1 TQLFNKLTCK
11 KCRYAE
17 HTGLYPKKRP
27 EFGKATDVIVN
38 SVARDL
44 QLDKGPLSKALL
56 AKAGGE
62 LQVELTQEGQGKDIK
77 EGCVLK
83 TSGYDLSCRHVLHAV
98 LPAWNQK
105 RNQKGDITKQKTD
118 AIVNITNQ
126 TFNLRNGMF
135 FNTIADFCFH
145 SASQPHNNLICTQ
158 GGNLPCKNI
167 IHLVHSDDIKNQV
180 SQTLMECEERQFT
193 SVVFPAIGTGLYR
206 LETMRVKVVELK
218 PEMVEYKKVQDIFNL
233 TCKGYTIQK
242 IERIQNPYQMKA
254 YQIKKQEM
262 DAKNGSINNER
273 LLFHGTDS
281 TSVTHINSTGFNR
294 SYAGLHAACYGN
306 GTYFAVNA
314 CYSANDTYSKPD
326 ASGIKY
332 MYLAR
337 VLVGEYCVGSKGLVV
352 PHQKSGTDP
361 TDLYDSV
368 TDHLKKPNLF
378 VIFND
383 IQAYPEYLI
392 TFYL

>member
-1 TQLFNKLTCK
+1 MQIEAAAQHQRL
-11 KCRYAE
+11 
-17 HTGLYPKKRP
+17 H
-27 EFGKATDVIVN
+27 
-38 SVARDL
+38 
-44 QLDKGPLSKALL
+44 
-56 AKAGGE
+56 
-62 LQVELTQEGQGKDIK
+62 ELTINNRCYKVDPSKMQAVDDQECIAP
-77 EGCVLK
+77 CVLK
-83 TSGYDLSCRHVLHAV
+83 
-98 LPAWNQK
+98 
-105 RNQKGDITKQKTD
+105 
-118 AIVNITNQ
+118 
-126 TFNLRNGMF
+126 
-135 FNTIADFCFH
+135 
-145 SASQPHNNLICTQ
+145 NNLITTI
-158 GGNLPCKNI
+158 PEEW
-167 IHLVHSDDIKNQV
+167 DA
-180 SQTLMECEERQFT
+180 ME
-193 SVVFPAIGTGLYR
+193 
-206 LETMRVKVVELK
+206 ETMRVKVVELK